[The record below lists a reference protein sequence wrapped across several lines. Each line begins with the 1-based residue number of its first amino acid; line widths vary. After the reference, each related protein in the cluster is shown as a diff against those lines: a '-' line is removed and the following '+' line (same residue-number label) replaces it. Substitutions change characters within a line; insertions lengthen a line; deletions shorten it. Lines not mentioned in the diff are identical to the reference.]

1 MSNPFTSLLRKFG
14 ASADEG
20 SDARH
25 DPAASRAP
33 AWPAPAIKP
42 NPLVLSREYARH
54 YGSPASGT
62 ETSPRTLQPAGA
74 TPTRT
79 ES

>member
-1 MSNPFTSLLRKFG
+1 MSNPFTSLFKKLG
-14 ASADEG
+14 AAADQE
-20 SDARH
+20 AAHR

>member
-33 AWPAPAIKP
+33 AWPAPAVKS
-42 NPLVLSREYARH
+42 NTLVLSREYSRH
-54 YGSPASGT
+54 YGAPASGA
-62 ETSPRTLQPAGA
+62 EPSPRTLQPAGA
-74 TPTRT
+74 AHPRS